1 MTAVDRSRR
10 RARRLTWL
18 LRITVGGTLA
28 LLAWGAIIEPQ
39 RLVERDHVLALQQWP
54 ASCDGLRVDVV
65 ADTHTGSP
73 YNKLD
78 NLDRLVERLLASDA
92 DAVLLG
98 GDYVILS
105 VFLGRYIPAGDIA
118 ARLRP
123 LTARK
128 PVYAVLGNHDW
139 WKDGEA
145 VSRAFASAGVTM
157 IDNRALPL
165 AFGGCEFWLAGI
177 GDLMEGDPDVAGA
190 FATIDD
196 ADAPVLVL
204 THEPDTLPRIPLRTA
219 LTIAGHTHG
228 GQMDPWPFRSQ
239 PSPFVRMSHR
249 LKWHVRDDA
258 GRDLFVTPGIGTSIL
273 PMRIGVP
280 PEISRLTLRSAAVVE
295 ATTDQAAPPPQRK
308 AGPPARAESVP
319 AG

>member
-1 MTAVDRSRR
+1 MSTVDRSRR
-10 RARRLTWL
+10 RARRLTWW
-18 LRITVGGTLA
+18 LRIAVGGVLS

-39 RLVERDHVLALQQWP
+39 RLVERDHTLALRQWP
-54 ASCDGLRVDVV
+54 ARCDGLRLDVV

-78 NLDRLVERLLASDA
+78 NVDRLVERLVASDA

-105 VFLGRYIPAGDIA
+105 VFLGRYIPAADIA

-139 WKDGEA
+139 WKDGDA
-145 VSRAFASAGVTM
+145 VSRALASAGVTM
-157 IDNRALPL
+157 IDNRALPVTL
-165 AFGGCEFWLAGI
+165 RGCGFWIAGI
-177 GDLMEGDPDVAGA
+177 GDLMEGDPDVAGT
-190 FATIDD
+190 FAAIADP
-196 ADAPVLVL
+196 DAPVLVL
-204 THEPDTLPRIPLRTA
+204 THEPDSLPDIPLRAA

-228 GQMDPWPFRSQ
+228 GQMDPWPFRRQ
-239 PSPFVRMSHR
+239 PSTWVRRSHR

-280 PEISRLTLRSAAVVE
+280 PEISRLTLRSAA
-295 ATTDQAAPPPQRK
+295 
-308 AGPPARAESVP
+308 AGRAR
-319 AG
+319 

>member
-18 LRITVGGTLA
+18 LRLAVGGTLA

-39 RLVERDHVLALQQWP
+39 RLVARDHVLALRQWP
-54 ASCDGLRVDVV
+54 AACDGLRLDVV

-78 NLDRLVERLLASDA
+78 NVDRLVARLVDSDA

-105 VFLGRYIPAGDIA
+105 VFLGRYIAADEIA

-139 WKDGEA
+139 WKDGDA
-145 VSRAFASAGVTM
+145 VSRAFAAAGVTM

-165 AFGGCEFWLAGI
+165 TLRGCDFWLAGI
-177 GDLMEGDPDVAGA
+177 GDLLEGDPDVDGT
-190 FATIDD
+190 FAMIDD
-196 ADAPVLVL
+196 ATAPVLVL
-204 THEPDTLPRIPLRTA
+204 THEPDSLPDIPLRAA

-228 GQMDPWPFRSQ
+228 GQMDPWPFRRQ
-239 PSPFVRMSHR
+239 PSPWMRRSHR

-258 GRDLFVTPGIGTSIL
+258 GRDLFVTPGIGTSIV

-280 PEISRLTLRSAAVVE
+280 PEISRLTLRSAPG
-295 ATTDQAAPPPQRK
+295 QG
-308 AGPPARAESVP
+308 GP
-319 AG
+319 